1 MISSPCQ
8 TNLLYNANREVI
20 GMAGVCKL
28 SITETIEEL
37 KSLLNEQTASGFQ
50 KNQALYLFKICQVK
64 TVKELA
70 MTIGV
75 NRITVQRWLRKY
87 RSDGLEGLLETKHS
101 GGRKPAIPPLAR
113 ASLAMRLSDPHKGFK
128 SYGEIQEWLQQEYS
142 IEASYKAVY
151 ATVRY
156 QLKAKLTKV

>member
-1 MISSPCQ
+1 
-8 TNLLYNANREVI
+8 
-20 GMAGVCKL
+20 MAGVCKL

-37 KSLLNEQTASGFQ
+37 KSLLTEQKTASGFQ
-50 KNQALYLFKICQVK
+50 KIQALYLFKICHVK

-113 ASLAMRLSDPHKGFK
+113 ASLECTSVTPKKALEAMEKFK
-128 SYGEIQEWLQQEYS
+128 SGCSRNTALRLPI
-142 IEASYKAVY
+142 
-151 ATVRY
+151 
-156 QLKAKLTKV
+156 KLFTRRFDTN

>member
-1 MISSPCQ
+1 
-8 TNLLYNANREVI
+8 
-20 GMAGVCKL
+20 MAGVCRL

-37 KSLLNEQTASGFQ
+37 KSLLTEQKTASGFQ
-50 KNQALYLFKICQVK
+50 KIQALYLFKICQVK

-87 RSDGLEGLLETKHS
+87 RSEGLEGLLETKHS

-113 ASLAMRLSDPHKGFK
+113 ANLAMHLSDPQKGFK
-128 SYGEIQEWLQQEYS
+128 SYGEIQEWLQQES
-142 IEASYKAVY
+142 K
-151 ATVRY
+151 
-156 QLKAKLTKV
+156 

>member
-1 MISSPCQ
+1 MS
-8 TNLLYNANREVI
+8 
-20 GMAGVCKL
+20 GVCKL
-28 SITETIEEL
+28 SIKETMEEL
-37 KSLLNEQTASGFQ
+37 KSLLTEQKTASGFQ
-50 KNQALYLFKICQVK
+50 KIQALYLFKICQVK

-70 MTIGV
+70 LTIGV

-101 GGRKPAIPPLAR
+101 GGRKPAIPPMAR
-113 ASLAMRLSDPHKGFK
+113 ASLAVRLSDPQKGFK
-128 SYGEIQEWLQQEYS
+128 SYGEIQEWLQQEYK

-156 QLKAKLTKV
+156 QLKGKLMKV